1 MTAGRQAVVW
11 LAVLAAVL
19 AAVYALSDIMLPF
32 VAGMAVA
39 YFLDPVVDRVEAWG
53 PSRTLATSLVTGSFF
68 VLVALMLI
76 LLLPL
81 LQDQVIKF
89 ADGLPDYMRA
99 LAGLVEPVKAAL
111 APLIERVQ
119 SHLPPED
126 VARLRGAAGGYISQA
141 VQWVVALARDLF
153 SRGAAILSLISLLVI
168 TPVVAFYLLRDWDRI
183 VASIDGWLPRAHAE
197 TIREQARHIDRTLSG
212 FVRGQAT
219 VCLLLGAFYGVG
231 LTVVGL
237 DFGLILGLATG
248 IVSFVPIF
256 GMLLGVVT
264 GVAMALVQFAFD
276 PVRVGLVL
284 AVFVI
289 GQVIEGQF
297 LTPRIV
303 GRKIGLH
310 PVWVVFALLAG
321 GVLYGFVGLLLA
333 VPAAAV
339 IGVLVRFALSRY
351 LSSPL
356 YLGAEGSVAEAA
368 AEADDTTPPPEA
380 NEPEPEPEAEP
391 PAEDA
396 AEEET

>member
-1 MTAGRQAVVW
+1 MTAGRQAVAWV
-11 LAVLAAVL
+11 AVLAAFLV
-19 AAVYALSDIMLPF
+19 AVYALSDIMLPF

-53 PSRTLATSLVTGSFF
+53 TSRTLATSLVTGSFF
-68 VLVALMLI
+68 ILVAVALV

-89 ADGLPDYMRA
+89 ADGLPKYART
-99 LAGLVEPVKAAL
+99 LAGMVEPVKAAL

-126 VARLRGAAGGYISQA
+126 VARLRGAAGTYLAQG
-141 VQWVVALARDLF
+141 VQWTVALGRELF
-153 SRGAAILSLISLLVI
+153 SRGAAILGLISLLVI

-183 VASIDGWLPRAHAE
+183 VATVDGWLPRAHAE
-197 TIREQARHIDRTLSG
+197 TVREQIRQIDRTLSG
-212 FVRGQAT
+212 FVRGQST
-219 VCLLLGAFYGVG
+219 VCLLLGAFYGIG

-264 GVAMALVQFAFD
+264 GLAMALVQFELD

-284 AVFVI
+284 AVFAI

-321 GVLYGFVGLLLA
+321 GALYGFVGLLLA

-356 YLGAEGSVAEAA
+356 YLGAEGAVAEAA
-368 AEADDTTPPPEA
+368 ADADDAAPPPEA
-380 NEPEPEPEAEP
+380 DEPEPEPEP
-391 PAEDA
+391 PPEDSAEDA
-396 AEEET
+396 A

>member
-19 AAVYALSDIMLPF
+19 VAVTALSGIMLPF
-32 VAGMAVA
+32 VAGMLVA
-39 YFLDPVVDRVEAWG
+39 YFLDPVVDRLEAWG
-53 PSRTLATSLVTGSFF
+53 TSRALATSLVTGSFF
-68 VLVALMLI
+68 VLVTVLLV

-81 LQDQVIKF
+81 LLDQVIKF
-89 ADGLPDYMRA
+89 ADGLPDSLRT
-99 LAGLVEPVKAAL
+99 LAGMVEPVKAAL

-126 VARLRGAAGGYISQA
+126 VARLRGAAGNYLAQG
-141 VQWVVALARDLF
+141 VQWVVALGRELF

-183 VASIDGWLPRAHAE
+183 VATVDGWLPRAHAE
-197 TIREQARHIDRTLSG
+197 TVREQIRQIDRTLSG
-212 FVRGQAT
+212 FMRGQAT
-219 VCLLLGAFYGVG
+219 VCLLLGAFYGIG

-264 GVAMALVQFAFD
+264 GLAMALVQFALD

-284 AVFVI
+284 AVFAI

-321 GVLYGFVGLLLA
+321 GALYGLVGLLLA

-356 YLGAEGSVAEAA
+356 YLGAEGAVS
-368 AEADDTTPPPEA
+368 EADAAPAPEA
-380 NEPEPEPEAEP
+380 NEPESEPEPEP
-391 PAEDA
+391 PPEDSAEDA
-396 AEEET
+396 A

>member
-1 MTAGRQAVVW
+1 
-11 LAVLAAVL
+11 
-19 AAVYALSDIMLPF
+19 
-32 VAGMAVA
+32 
-39 YFLDPVVDRVEAWG
+39 
-53 PSRTLATSLVTGSFF
+53 
-68 VLVALMLI
+68 
-76 LLLPL
+76 
-81 LQDQVIKF
+81 
-89 ADGLPDYMRA
+89 
-99 LAGLVEPVKAAL
+99 
-111 APLIERVQ
+111 
-119 SHLPPED
+119 
-126 VARLRGAAGGYISQA
+126 
-141 VQWVVALARDLF
+141 VVALARELF

-183 VASIDGWLPRAHAE
+183 VATVDGWLPRAHAE
-197 TIREQARHIDRTLSG
+197 TVREQIRHIDRTLSG

-219 VCLLLGAFYGVG
+219 VCLLLGAFYGIG

-256 GMLLGVVT
+256 GMLLGVAT
-264 GVAMALVQFAFD
+264 GVAMALVQFALD

-284 AVFVI
+284 AVFAI

-321 GVLYGFVGLLLA
+321 GALYGFVGLLLA

-356 YLGAEGSVAEAA
+356 YLGAGGAVAEAA
-368 AEADDTTPPPEA
+368 AADAEPAADAAPPAEA
-380 NEPEPEPEAEP
+380 NQPEPEPEPP
-391 PAEDA
+391 PEDPA
-396 AEEET
+396 GDAT

>member
-89 ADGLPDYMRA
+89 ADGLPDYMRT

-141 VQWVVALARDLF
+141 VQWVVALARELF

-321 GVLYGFVGLLLA
+321 GALYGFVGLLLA

>member
-19 AAVYALSDIMLPF
+19 VAVTALSGIMLPF
-32 VAGMAVA
+32 VAGMLVA
-39 YFLDPVVDRVEAWG
+39 YFLDPVVDRLEAWG
-53 PSRTLATSLVTGSFF
+53 TSRALATSLVTGSFF
-68 VLVALMLI
+68 VLVTVLLV

-81 LQDQVIKF
+81 LMDQVIKF
-89 ADGLPDYMRA
+89 ADGLPDSLRTLSGM
-99 LAGLVEPVKAAL
+99 VEPAKAAL

-119 SHLPPED
+119 SHLPPEE
-126 VARLRGAAGGYISQA
+126 VARLRSAAGDYLAQG
-141 VQWVVALARDLF
+141 VQWAVALGRELF

-183 VASIDGWLPRAHAE
+183 VATVDGWLPRAHAE
-197 TIREQARHIDRTLSG
+197 TVREQIRQIDRTLSG
-212 FVRGQAT
+212 FVRGQST
-219 VCLLLGAFYGVG
+219 VCLLLGAFYGIG

-264 GVAMALVQFAFD
+264 GLAMALVQFALD

-284 AVFVI
+284 AVFAI

-321 GVLYGFVGLLLA
+321 GALYGFVGLLLA

-356 YLGAEGSVAEAA
+356 YLGAEGAVAEAA
-368 AEADDTTPPPEA
+368 ADADDAAPPPEA
-380 NEPEPEPEAEP
+380 DEPEPEPEP
-391 PAEDA
+391 PPEDSAEDA
-396 AEEET
+396 A

>member
-11 LAVLAAVL
+11 LAVLAAFLV
-19 AAVYALSDIMLPF
+19 AVTALSDIMLPF
-32 VAGMAVA
+32 VAGMLVA

-68 VLVALMLI
+68 VLVAVLLI

-89 ADGLPDYMRA
+89 ADGLPKYART
-99 LAGLVEPVKAAL
+99 LAGMVEPVKAAL

-119 SHLPPED
+119 SHLPPEE
-126 VARLRGAAGGYISQA
+126 VARLRSAAGDYLAQG
-141 VQWVVALARDLF
+141 VQWTVALGRELF
-153 SRGAAILSLISLLVI
+153 SRGAAILGLISLLVI

-197 TIREQARHIDRTLSG
+197 TVREQIRHIDRTLSG

-219 VCLLLGAFYGVG
+219 VCLLLGAFYGIG

-256 GMLLGVVT
+256 GMLLGVAT
-264 GVAMALVQFAFD
+264 GVAMALVQFALD

-284 AVFVI
+284 AVFAI

-321 GVLYGFVGLLLA
+321 GALYGFVGLLLA

-356 YLGAEGSVAEAA
+356 YLGAEGAVAEAA
-368 AEADDTTPPPEA
+368 AADAAPPAEA
-380 NEPEPEPEAEP
+380 NQPEPEPEPP
-391 PAEDA
+391 PEDPA
-396 AEEET
+396 GDAT